1 MASLVKIFCVT
12 KNETDLIEDWIEY
25 HGSLVGLENLVVID
39 NMSSCEKVLAVYSK
53 YRKQGVLVEQAMSFA
68 GSGQG
73 DAFTAYMRKHNS
85 SCKFLIGVDAD
96 EFVHFPDFAE
106 GDRQADI
113 KKRLRRYLL
122 SLPEACTKFSIGTYF
137 EAVPDPASKAYVDQK
152 VDKPVRNI
160 CTFTRRQARPC
171 KYFFRSHAFLSTVN
185 GCHNGRV
192 SQGKALAS
200 SVCLVHYHAT
210 GARRSVERA
219 RAIIS
224 GYGYANVNAPLHAQ
238 LLQLAQVSSPFGAH
252 RVLEYGLFLSKV
264 LVLRDLAAGG
274 LWPESPRVLLDKAL
288 KFHTINGAAVDHAHC
303 CKLPNDWERAFDCM
317 VLHDGPVGEAIHTK
331 PLVPIKL
338 PTKPPITPP
347 VTPPTR
353 VALMLSGHFRNFSK
367 RRRFWIDFV
376 AEYAKRGVDIFVHT
390 WSESGERSATG
401 WIDIGHGEVDVE
413 DIQQTIKPTAFE
425 VEDHADKV
433 QNFSL
438 QQEGLD
444 LFYVEF
450 AGLTKSDDFSK
461 HVLSQLYSVHRAFK
475 LVESH
480 QKSQNIKYD
489 ILVRMRADSIVENF
503 SRLFT
508 SSLDFAREDVLV
520 ANGSLAHQHPGGGRG
535 CGACDQEF
543 KCVRRQR
550 VHAEHTNDIC
560 DVFYWGRFGAMQR
573 ACEMFLHARQLVKS
587 FKFSNAKAVAE
598 LEAKNC
604 LVHHANVTG
613 VKHAMI
619 YEKKIKCF
627 YPERLLREHMVS
639 HFVISDPLCIAP
651 KILY

>member
-1 MASLVKIFCVT
+1 MTSLVKIFCVT
-12 KNETDLIEDWIEY
+12 KDETDLIECWIEY

-53 YRKQGVLVEQAMSFA
+53 FRKKGVLVEQAVSFA

-73 DAFTAYMRKHNS
+73 DALTAYMRKHKS
-85 SCKFLIGVDAD
+85 SCKFLVGVDTD
-96 EFVHFPDFAE
+96 EFIHFPDFTE
-106 GDRQADI
+106 GDRDADI

-122 SLPEACTKFSIGTYF
+122 SLPEASTKFSIRTYF

-152 VDKPVRNI
+152 VDEPARNI
-160 CTFTRRQARPC
+160 RTFTRRQARPC
-171 KYFFRSHAFLSTVN
+171 KFFFRSHAFISTVN

-192 SQGKALAS
+192 SRGKTLAS
-200 SVCLVHYHAT
+200 SLCLVHYHST
-210 GARRSVERA
+210 GTRRSVERA

-224 GYGYANVNAPLHAQ
+224 GYGYANVDAPLHTQ
-238 LLQLAQVSSPFGAH
+238 LLQLVQVSSPFGAH

-264 LVLRDLAAGG
+264 LVLRDLALGG
-274 LWPESPRVLLDKAL
+274 LWPNSPRVLLDKAL

-303 CKLPNDWERAFDCM
+303 CNLPNDWKSVFDSM
-317 VLHDGPVGEAIHTK
+317 VLHDRPVGEAIRTE
-331 PLVPIKL
+331 PLVNPSATPPIK
-338 PTKPPITPP
+338 PSVKPPA
-347 VTPPTR
+347 R

-367 RRRFWIDFV
+367 RRRFWADFV

-390 WSESGERSATG
+390 WSESGERSGAG
-401 WIDIGHGEVDVE
+401 WIDIGRGKVDLE
-413 DIQQTIKPTAFE
+413 DIQQTIKPVAFE
-425 VEDHADKV
+425 VEDHAGKV

-450 AGLTKSDDFSK
+450 PGLTKSDDFSK

-480 QKSQNIKYD
+480 EKSHNIKYD
-489 ILVRMRADSIVENF
+489 LLVRMRADSIVENF

-520 ANGSLAHQHPGGGRG
+520 ANGSSAHQHPGGGRG
-535 CGACDQEF
+535 CGTCDREF
-543 KCVRRQR
+543 SGVRRQR
-550 VHAEHTNDIC
+550 VHPEHTNDIC
-560 DVFYWGRFGAMQR
+560 DVFYWGRSSAMKR
-573 ACEMFLHARQLVKS
+573 ACELFTHARQLVKS
-587 FKFSNAKAVAE
+587 FKFSNARAVAE
-598 LEAKNC
+598 LGANNC
-604 LVHHANVTG
+604 LVYHANVIG
-613 VKHAMI
+613 VKQAMT

-639 HFVISDPLCIAP
+639 HFVISDPLCITP
-651 KILY
+651 RILY